1 MNYPKKNARLTEG
14 PVGKTLINLTIP
26 MIFGMVGL
34 IIFNLTDTY
43 FVGKLGADQLAALSF
58 TFPVIFIINS
68 VALGLGIGA
77 SVVISRAIGEGD
89 QNKVRRLTTD
99 SLLLAISIVIV
110 FVLAGLATIKPLF
123 TILGASAE
131 IIILIKQYMVIWYIG
146 MPFVVVPM
154 VGNNAIRAT
163 GDSKTPSAIMMI
175 AASMNIIMDPLLIFG
190 IGPFPA
196 LGIEGAALA
205 TVIARFIT
213 FSVAIYVLGFREKML
228 SFKFLSFRKVLASW
242 RAVLFIGAPIAA
254 SRMIIPFTAGIITR
268 ILSGF
273 GNNVVAGF
281 GVASRIEF
289 FALAAVNSLSAVFGP
304 FIGQNLG
311 AKKSER
317 IHLSIKLSTRFALI
331 WGICLLVILG
341 ITAPFIASIFS
352 KDIKVIKTIVTFLRI
367 VPFAYGLNGIFL
379 LSSTALNVL
388 KKPYHSAGLVA
399 VQMFIFY
406 IPLAYL
412 GSKFF
417 GVQGVFL
424 ATAAAYI
431 LGGISAYLVM
441 IRQIKKIVRW

>member
-1 MNYPKKNARLTEG
+1 MA
-14 PVGKTLINLTIP
+14 
-26 MIFGMVGL
+26 
-34 IIFNLTDTY
+34 
-43 FVGKLGADQLAALSF
+43 
-58 TFPVIFIINS
+58 
-68 VALGLGIGA
+68 
-77 SVVISRAIGEGD
+77 
-89 QNKVRRLTTD
+89 
-99 SLLLAISIVIV
+99 
-110 FVLAGLATIKPLF
+110 
-123 TILGASAE
+123 
-131 IIILIKQYMVIWYIG
+131 
-146 MPFVVVPM
+146 
-154 VGNNAIRAT
+154 
-163 GDSKTPSAIMMI
+163 
-175 AASMNIIMDPLLIFG
+175 
-190 IGPFPA
+190 
-196 LGIEGAALA
+196 
-205 TVIARFIT
+205 
-213 FSVAIYVLGFREKML
+213 
-228 SFKFLSFRKVLASW
+228 
-242 RAVLFIGAPIAA
+242 
-254 SRMIIPFTAGIITR
+254 
-268 ILSGF
+268 
-273 GNNVVAGF
+273 F